1 MPGHSR
7 RKDGVA
13 SACLCPG
20 HPFTLPPPG
29 EGNRI
34 WNFPMPSARDFFRFC
49 VTFQRVVPANAGTHT
64 PCLLVL
70 ALGQIPSATSKAR
83 GYGSLRS
90 QGRPAESLCEAPTA
104 SQRAPQFKPYA
115 IALPLRG
122 RAGVGALPHNADV
135 EWIDRSPPPHPPP
148 PEGEAPPH
156 RGGEGGAARGGA

>member
-90 QGRPAESLCEAPTA
+90 QGRPAESLCEAATA
-104 SQRAPQFKPYA
+104 STRGSIQAICDSPALAGGSSSSLLQRGDQC
-115 IALPLRG
+115 G
-122 RAGVGALPHNADV
+122 GVTFQHFSVFL
-135 EWIDRSPPPHPPP
+135 
-148 PEGEAPPH
+148 
-156 RGGEGGAARGGA
+156 AARWRQQCCAVVAR